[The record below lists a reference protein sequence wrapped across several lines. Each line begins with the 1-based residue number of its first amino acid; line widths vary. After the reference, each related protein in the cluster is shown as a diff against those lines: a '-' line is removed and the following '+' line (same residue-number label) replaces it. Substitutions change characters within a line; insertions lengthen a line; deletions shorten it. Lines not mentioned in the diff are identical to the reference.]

1 MIKQR
6 FKINWV
12 LNDELAIGLPPSKIK
27 HLNYLKE
34 NGFKSILSL
43 CNEEEVKLPDNI
55 DKLFVHKRYVL
66 PDHKTG
72 KLPSVDEINN
82 VLDLIKTIINK
93 GPLYVHCF
101 AAVERS
107 PLICMA
113 WLIKEHK
120 ITPKQALEYMMQ
132 VNPGTSPLPLQ
143 YKLLQEI

>member
-12 LNDELAIGLPPSKIK
+12 LNDELAIGLPPFKIK
-27 HLNYLKE
+27 HLNHLKD

-43 CNEEEVKLPDNI
+43 CSEEEVKLPDDI
-55 DKLFVHKRYVL
+55 DQVFIHKRYVL

-72 KLPSVDEINN
+72 KFPTAEEINN
-82 VLDLIKTIINK
+82 VLVLIKKIINK

-120 ITPKQALEYMMQ
+120 ITPKQSLEYMMQ